1 MANIKSNKKRM
12 ITSREAR
19 DRNRSKSSKIKTL
32 TKKYEALIAEGNVE
46 EAKVML
52 PQLLSEIDK
61 SGLFKANNC
70 SRKASRFTRM
80 LNDLENSKK

>member
-1 MANIKSNKKRM
+1 MPNIKSNKKRM
-12 ITSREAR
+12 ITSKEANE
-19 DRNRSKSSKIKTL
+19 RNKSKKSKIKTL

-46 EAKVML
+46 EARVML

-70 SRKASRFTRM
+70 SRKASRFTKM
-80 LNDLENSKK
+80 LNDLENKK

>member
-1 MANIKSNKKRM
+1 MPNIKSNEKRM

-32 TKKYEALIAEGNVE
+32 TKKYEALIAEGNLA

-52 PQLLSEIDK
+52 PVLLSEIDK

-70 SRKASRFTRM
+70 SRKASRFTKM
-80 LNDLENSKK
+80 LNELENRKK